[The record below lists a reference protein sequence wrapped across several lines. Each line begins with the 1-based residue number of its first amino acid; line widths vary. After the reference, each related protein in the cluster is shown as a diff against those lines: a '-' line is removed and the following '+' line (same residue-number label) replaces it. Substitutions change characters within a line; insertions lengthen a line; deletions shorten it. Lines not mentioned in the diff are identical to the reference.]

1 MAIIR
6 GSVEVQET
14 NRLPFDYT
22 APTLGNQH
30 MIKIR
35 VRFHL
40 MGDVRL
46 GFMIDVHDLAG
57 HFREI
62 QTH

>member
-22 APTLGNQH
+22 APTLGNRH
-30 MIKIR
+30 M